1 MRKNKNV
8 ILNAVKNMRSVLLI
22 IIIGTLTACDVHEW
36 PETPE
41 FVKMHLRLTYETDM
55 TEWEHLY
62 DGAEVIEQ
70 GYGETYD
77 NHRDYGK
84 IRYIVRAYPVSE
96 KQRTTSDY
104 TQEFVFTKDISEGYD
119 HEVTLDVL
127 PGNYNFMVWSD
138 LVQSSGD
145 SHFHNADNFAE
156 ITLQG
161 DHKGNND
168 YRDAFRGSNN
178 ISLAAD
184 YMVHQPDTLDITMQ
198 RPLAKFE
205 FVTND
210 VVEFIDKES
219 TRIAS
224 KANGNKAASTDE
236 NPTRTVNI
244 EDYKVVFY
252 YVGFM
257 PDAYSIYTDKP
268 VDSSTGVMFESSL
281 RKLSESEAT
290 MGFDYVMV
298 NDKRSTVTIQ
308 IGIQDKEGEQLSLT
322 EPIEVPLKRSHH
334 TILTGMFLMSEAS
347 GGVTINPDF
356 DGDYNLTFP

>member
-1 MRKNKNV
+1 MRKILYLV
-8 ILNAVKNMRSVLLI
+8 ICLPILL
-22 IIIGTLTACDVHEW
+22 LSACDVHEW
-36 PETPE
+36 PEMPE
-41 FVKMHLRLTYETDM
+41 FVKMHLRLNYETDM

-84 IRYIVRAYPVSE
+84 IRYIVRTYPVLE
-96 KQRTTSDY
+96 TMRTTSDY

-119 HEVTLDVL
+119 HEVTLDLL
-127 PGNYNFMVWSD
+127 PGNYNVMVWSD
-138 LVQSSGD
+138 LVQTSGE
-145 SHFHNADNFAE
+145 SHFYNADNFAE
-156 ITLQG
+156 IRLQG

-178 ISLAAD
+178 ISLVAD
-184 YMVHQPDTLDITMQ
+184 IMEHLPDTLDIAMQ

-210 VVEFIDKES
+210 VKEFIDKEFN
-219 TRIAS
+219 RIAS
-224 KANGNKAASTDE
+224 KANDNESASNDDT
-236 NPTRTVNI
+236 PTRTVNI

-257 PDAYSIYTDKP
+257 PDAYSMNTDKP
-268 VDSSTGVMFESSL
+268 VDSSTGVMFESTL

-290 MGFDYVMV
+290 MGFDYVFV
-298 NDKRSTVTIQ
+298 NGKNSAVTVQ
-308 IGIQDKEGEQLSLT
+308 IGIYDNEGTQLSLT

-334 TILTGMFLMSEAS
+334 TIMTGMFLMSEAS

-356 DGDYNLTFP
+356 EGDHNLIFP

>member
-1 MRKNKNV
+1 MRK
-8 ILNAVKNMRSVLLI
+8 ILYLI
-22 IIIGTLTACDVHEW
+22 ICLPILLLSACDVHEW

-41 FVKMHLRLTYETDM
+41 FVKLHLRLNYETDM

-62 DGAEVIEQ
+62 DGTSVIEQ
-70 GYGETYD
+70 GLGETYD

-84 IRYIVRAYPVSE
+84 IRYIVRTYPVSE
-96 KQRTTSDY
+96 KMRTTSDY

-119 HEVTLDVL
+119 HEVTLDLL
-127 PGNYNFMVWSD
+127 PGNYNVMVWSD
-138 LVQSSGD
+138 LVQTSSD

-168 YRDAFRGSNN
+168 YRDAFRGTNN
-178 ISLAAD
+178 ITLVAD
-184 YMVHQPDTLDITMQ
+184 IMERLPDTLDVVMQ

-219 TRIAS
+219 VRIAS
-224 KANGNKAASTDE
+224 KANGNKAASTDDT
-236 NPTRTVNI
+236 PTRAV
-244 EDYKVVFY
+244 
-252 YVGFM
+252 
-257 PDAYSIYTDKP
+257 DKP
-268 VDSSTGVMFESSL
+268 VDSSTGVMFESTL
-281 RKLSESEAT
+281 KKLSESEAS
-290 MGFDYVMV
+290 MGFDYVFV
-298 NDKRSTVTIQ
+298 NGKKSAVTVQ
-308 IGIQDKEGEQLSLT
+308 IGIYDNEGTQLSLT

-356 DGDYNLTFP
+356 DGDHNLIFP